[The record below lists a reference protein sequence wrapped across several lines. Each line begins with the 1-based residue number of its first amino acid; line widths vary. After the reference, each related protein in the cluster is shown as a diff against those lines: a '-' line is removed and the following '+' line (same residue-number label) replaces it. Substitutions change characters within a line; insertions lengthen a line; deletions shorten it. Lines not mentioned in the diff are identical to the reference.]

1 MKKNILIF
9 LSAVLF
15 VSCSTTQK
23 PLYSWWNYADAN
35 YNFLKKNDEKSTS
48 KLIEMYEKIIKKQ
61 KGTRNVVPPGV
72 YADYGFILIQA
83 NKNELGK
90 TMLLKEIEL
99 YPESRIFIDRILKLI
114 E

>member
-15 VSCSTTQK
+15 VSCTTTQK
-23 PLYSWWNYADAN
+23 PLYSWGKYADAN
-35 YNFLKKNDEKSTS
+35 YNYLKKNDEKATS
-48 KLIEMYEKIIKKQ
+48 KLIETYEKIIKKQ
-61 KGTRNVVPPGV
+61 NGSRKVIPPGI

-83 NKNELGK
+83 NKNEEGK

-99 YPESRIFIDRILKLI
+99 YPESKIFIDRILKLI